1 MSLNL
6 ISLDFF
12 KAPCEPFGVHDKPAE
27 NITYFPIQVIGGI
40 HTLSMT
46 VAQYFLEHPQ
56 FRDTHVKEV
65 NDGNITGG
73 TNQVGAVGTE
83 VT

>member
-1 MSLNL
+1 
-6 ISLDFF
+6 
-12 KAPCEPFGVHDKPAE
+12 
-27 NITYFPIQVIGGI
+27 
-40 HTLSMT
+40 MT